1 MSLITTTPYMELKVQ
16 NMVCDRCKAVLQ
28 RELSEAG
35 LEPVRMELGEIELAK
50 AGPEHLPQIRQIL
63 ERNGFELVEDESD
76 QLISQVKALLI
87 RGLESEETAGNVSEY
102 LTRNM
107 TRSYGTISKVFS
119 SRVGMTIEK
128 YFIHLKIEKVK
139 EWIQMDSMRF
149 SEIAYA
155 LHYSNS
161 SHLARQFK
169 SVTGMSMSEYRDLG
183 RWERRPLDQI
193 VQKNAGTM
201 KER

>member
-1 MSLITTTPYMELKVQ
+1 MELKVQ
-16 NMVCDRCKAVLQ
+16 NMVCDRCKAVLR
-28 RELSEAG
+28 RELAEAG
-35 LEPVRMELGEIELAK
+35 LAPSRIELGEIELAN
-50 AGPEHLPQIRQIL
+50 AGPEHLPQIRLIL
-63 ERNGFELVEDESD
+63 ERNGFELAEDETD
-76 QLISQVKALLI
+76 QLVNQVKALLL
-87 RGLESEETAGNVSEY
+87 RGLESEEMAGNVSEY
-102 LTRNM
+102 LSRNLSR
-107 TRSYGTISKVFS
+107 TYGTVSKVFS

-139 EWIQMDSMRF
+139 EWIQMDTMRF

-169 SVTGMSMSEYRDLG
+169 SVTGMSMTEYCDLG

-201 KER
+201 KKG